1 LWQAIYP
8 AKMRLKELT
17 HQCLS
22 VRVDALKVVG
32 ADGWQKEK
40 LAERLHLVLAVGQDV
55 RVLRLLDLA
64 SSGTGSGLPKAYHL
78 MLDGVLAS
86 HSQKISTY

>member
-1 LWQAIYP
+1 
-8 AKMRLKELT
+8 MRLKELT

-32 ADGWQKEK
+32 ADGWQKET

-64 SSGTGSGLPKAYHL
+64 GSRLPKAYHL

>member
-1 LWQAIYP
+1 
-8 AKMRLKELT
+8 MRHAELT

-22 VRVDALKVVG
+22 VRVDVLNVVG
-32 ADGWQKEK
+32 ADGWHKEK

-64 SSGTGSGLPKAYHL
+64 GSGTGSGRPKTYHL

-86 HSQKISTY
+86 TDSQKISTY